1 MSALEGQLMPAF
13 VSQVLRPQNAFLSNS
28 ALTVLFYVIGKWT
41 LKILMLAQL
50 YYSPPG
56 YIVIASAQNIGTIAG
71 GIVIYAVYVHLF
83 ITFVHSSP

>member
-1 MSALEGQLMPAF
+1 MSAF
-13 VSQVLRPQNAFLSNS
+13 VSQVLRLQNAFLSNS

-41 LKILMLAQL
+41 SKILKLAQL

-83 ITFVHSSP
+83 HSLESVINV